1 MNKLRKRVGE
11 VGVVEPV
18 VKVRGLDMLEVARES
33 IREATAEIL
42 NGGIHFLH
50 LVKFVFSCPQSQPSG
65 LAKVGSRDRSKSSY
79 IRGIPGHLGGIALRR
94 S

>member
-11 VGVVEPV
+11 VGVDGPV
-18 VKVRGLDMLEVARES
+18 VKLRGLDMLEVARES

-50 LVKFVFSCPQSQPSG
+50 PCFVS
-65 LAKVGSRDRSKSSY
+65 A
-79 IRGIPGHLGGIALRR
+79 
-94 S
+94 